1 MGRQSKICIVTVII
15 TLLIAFLPGSGLAMN
30 DERKAL
36 VLLGNENLAP
46 VVYNDNG
53 VAKGVAVDIAEAI
66 GDRIGHEVKVV
77 AANWEQAQETVLNGD
92 ADGLLH
98 INSSPKRNEL
108 FDFSIPLLRSEFS
121 LFVQSG
127 NIINIRTIDD
137 LRSKRVGIEA
147 GGYPSIMLSEY
158 DGVVTEIIYDWK
170 TSFRDLINGDLDA
183 ILVDR
188 WMGEYELAQSR
199 LSGITI
205 VENPVETQYSR
216 IAVKKGDIETLSLIN
231 QGLKEITEDG
241 TVDRIMNQWQ
251 GKRVIYMTEDDYH
264 TFFLRL
270 VIFLLSLITLMAIFT
285 VARYRKLSKELEVRV
300 KERTEELHQANE
312 LLKAANIKL
321 ERISMLDGLTSIE
334 NRRAFDIAYHKTWRL
349 CLRER
354 MSLALIMV
362 DIDNFKLLNDT
373 YGHLAGDQTLMRIAE
388 VIKGVIKRPGDLAA
402 RYGGEEFVVMLMNT
416 TVEGAAFVAEEIRK
430 RVEELGVENREIENV
445 ITASLGV
452 AALVPQTGMEPN
464 GLIEA
469 ADSALYKAKEA
480 GRNKVVIWDGQ

>member
-66 GDRIGHEVKVV
+66 GDRIGHEVKIV
-77 AANWEQAQETVLNGD
+77 AANWEQAQEMVLNGD

-216 IAVKKGDIETLSLIN
+216 CH
-231 QGLKEITEDG
+231 
-241 TVDRIMNQWQ
+241 R
-251 GKRVIYMTEDDYH
+251 
-264 TFFLRL
+264 
-270 VIFLLSLITLMAIFT
+270 
-285 VARYRKLSKELEVRV
+285 RK
-300 KERTEELHQANE
+300 
-312 LLKAANIKL
+312 
-321 ERISMLDGLTSIE
+321 
-334 NRRAFDIAYHKTWRL
+334 
-349 CLRER
+349 
-354 MSLALIMV
+354 
-362 DIDNFKLLNDT
+362 
-373 YGHLAGDQTLMRIAE
+373 
-388 VIKGVIKRPGDLAA
+388 
-402 RYGGEEFVVMLMNT
+402 
-416 TVEGAAFVAEEIRK
+416 
-430 RVEELGVENREIENV
+430 
-445 ITASLGV
+445 
-452 AALVPQTGMEPN
+452 
-464 GLIEA
+464 
-469 ADSALYKAKEA
+469 
-480 GRNKVVIWDGQ
+480 